1 MLYTIAEAKP
11 PRLTVLSYDIQSP
24 RRAYRVRKAL
34 EPWRR
39 DKQYSVYEMLLSHG
53 EFCGLVAEV
62 AACCDLTGDRLAV
75 WWPLAGL
82 RLVWFKGRLTIGAR
96 QGEAVGGLV
105 RLPPYIGNFVICY
118 DVSDPE
124 ALRAVARILGAETA
138 ALQRSVYWLRAP
150 VDRLAALMGRCRVHL
165 AAEDRLWAYPLRGC
179 DALWRIGEQE
189 TVFLPIGTH
198 HWSMT

>member
-1 MLYTIAEAKP
+1 MLYTITEAKP

-39 DKQYSVYEMLLSHG
+39 DKQYSVYEILLCYA
-53 EFCGLVAEV
+53 EFRGLVAEV
-62 AACCDLTGDRLAV
+62 AECCDFATDRLAV

-82 RLVWFKGRLTIGAR
+82 RLIWRQGRLVIGAR
-96 QGEAVGGLV
+96 NGDPDGRPA
-105 RLPPYIGNFVICY
+105 RLPPTLGNFVLCY
-118 DVSDPE
+118 DISDPQ
-124 ALRAVARILGAETA
+124 ALIAVAAMVGAETA

-150 VDRLAALMGRCRVHL
+150 ADRLAALMGRCQVYL
-165 AAEDRLWAYPLRGC
+165 AEEDRLWAYPLRGC

-189 TVFLPIGTH
+189 TVFLPISTH
-198 HWSMT
+198 HWSLS